1 MKHII
6 AAGFGAVLS
15 LTGPALAQDF
25 PTRPIEFVVQNAPGG
40 ASDIFA
46 RTLARS
52 AEEVFGQPVV
62 IVNRAGGGGAAQM
75 AAVKAAA
82 PDGYTIGV
90 NTLSHFTAMLTNLNG
105 VFAPEDFSWIAQV
118 QQDAHVLF
126 VHADSPYQTFGELV
140 ETTTAEGSTVTMGG
154 YGATGSIANIATR
167 LVTDAAGIEVNWVGY
182 DSSTEAITGL
192 LGGHVQ
198 MAVANPGPV
207 LDFARAGRVRILG
220 VLSEDRSSAFPD
232 VPTFG
237 EQGYDANP
245 DWQQIRGIYGP
256 AGIPDEIRQILADG
270 LIEAMQSEEFQRYQ
284 DETAI
289 EGLAYGPAEYA
300 ERVEAMMEL
309 ARQGLASVGITD

>member
-1 MKHII
+1 MKFFI
-6 AAGFGAVLS
+6 AACTSALIAVGL
-15 LTGPALAQDF
+15 PAIAQDF
-25 PTRPIEFVVQNAPGG
+25 PTKPIEIIVQNAPGG

-52 AEEVFGQPVV
+52 AEDVFGQPVIV
-62 IVNRAGGGGAAQM
+62 VNRAGGGGAAQM
-75 AAVKAAA
+75 AAVRAAA

-90 NTLSHFTAMLTNLNG
+90 NTLSHFTAMLTNLDG
-105 VFAPEDFSWIAQV
+105 VFAPDDFSWIAQV

-126 VHADSPYQTFGELV
+126 VREDSPYQTFSDLV
-140 ETTTAEGSTVTMGG
+140 SGQADASIVVGG
-154 YGATGSIANIATR
+154 YGAVGSIANIATR
-167 LVTDAAGIEVNWVGY
+167 LVTDTADLTVDWVGY

-220 VLSEDRSSAFPD
+220 VLSEERSSAFPD
-232 VPTFG
+232 VPTFL
-237 EQGYDANP
+237 EQGIDANP
-245 DWQQIRGIYGP
+245 GWQQIRGIYGP
-256 AGIPDEIRQILADG
+256 AGIPENISQILADG

-289 EGLAYGPAEYA
+289 EGLAVGPAEYA
-300 ERVEAMMEL
+300 ARVEALMQD
-309 ARQGLASVGITD
+309 AREGLASVGIAK

>member
-1 MKHII
+1 MKIVI
-6 AAGFGAVLS
+6 AACTSILIAVGL
-15 LTGPALAQDF
+15 PAMAQDF
-25 PTRPIEFVVQNAPGG
+25 PTKPIEIIVQNAPGG

-52 AEEVFGQPVV
+52 AENVFGQPVIV
-62 IVNRAGGGGAAQM
+62 VNRAGGGGAAQM
-75 AAVKAAA
+75 AAVRAAA

-90 NTLSHFTAMLTNLNG
+90 NTLSHFTAMLTNLDG
-105 VFAPEDFSWIAQV
+105 VFAPDDFSWIAQV

-126 VHADSPYQTFGELV
+126 VREDSPYQTFSDLV
-140 ETTTAEGSTVTMGG
+140 SGQAEASIVVGG
-154 YGATGSIANIATR
+154 YGAVGSIANIATR
-167 LVTDAAGIEVNWVGY
+167 LVTDTADLTVDWVGY

-220 VLSEDRSSAFPD
+220 VLSEERSSAFPD
-232 VPTFG
+232 VPTFL
-237 EQGYDANP
+237 EQGIDANP
-245 DWQQIRGIYGP
+245 GWQQIRGIYGP
-256 AGIPDEIRQILADG
+256 AGIPEDISQILADG

-289 EGLAYGPAEYA
+289 EGLAVGPAEYA
-300 ERVEAMMEL
+300 ARVEALMQD
-309 ARQGLASVGITD
+309 AREGLASVSIAK

>member
-1 MKHII
+1 MRQII
-6 AAGFGAVLS
+6 AAGLGAVLTFS
-15 LTGPALAQDF
+15 APALAQDF
-25 PTRPIEFVVQNAPGG
+25 PTKAIEIVVQNAPGG

-52 AEEVFGQPVV
+52 AEEVFGQPVIV
-62 IVNRAGGGGAAQM
+62 VNRAGGGGAAQM

-90 NTLSHFTAMLTNLNG
+90 NTLSHFTAMLTNLHD

-126 VHADSPYQTFGELV
+126 VREDSPYQDFGALV
-140 ETTTAEGSTVTMGG
+140 EGQADTPLAVGG
-154 YGATGSIANIATR
+154 YGAVGSIANIATR
-167 LVTDAAGIEVNWVGY
+167 LVTDSADLSVDWVGY

-220 VLSEDRSSAFPD
+220 VLSEARSPVFPD
-232 VPTFG
+232 VPTFA
-237 EQGYDANP
+237 EQGFESNAA
-245 DWQQIRGIYGP
+245 WQQIRGIYGP
-256 AGIPDEIRQILADG
+256 AGIPDDIRQILADG
-270 LIEAMQSEEFQRYQ
+270 LIAATQTPEFQQYQ

-300 ERVEAMMEL
+300 ERVEMMMDL
-309 ARQGLASVGITD
+309 AREGLASVGIGN

>member
-1 MKHII
+1 MRQII
-6 AAGFGAVLS
+6 AAGLGAVLTFS
-15 LTGPALAQDF
+15 APALAQDF
-25 PTRPIEFVVQNAPGG
+25 PTKTIEIVVQNAPGG

-52 AEEVFGQPVV
+52 AEEVFGQPVIV
-62 IVNRAGGGGAAQM
+62 VNRAGGGGAAQM

-90 NTLSHFTAMLTNLNG
+90 NTLSHFTAMLTNLQG

-126 VHADSPYQTFGELV
+126 VREDSPYQDFGALV
-140 ETTTAEGSTVTMGG
+140 EGQADTPLAVGG
-154 YGATGSIANIATR
+154 YGAVGSIANIATR
-167 LVTDAAGIEVNWVGY
+167 LVTDSAELSVDWVGY

-220 VLSEDRSSAFPD
+220 VLSEERSPAFPD
-232 VPTFG
+232 VPTFA
-237 EQGYDANP
+237 EQGFESNAE
-245 DWQQIRGIYGP
+245 WQQIRGIYGP
-256 AGIPDEIRQILADG
+256 AGIPDDIRQILADG
-270 LIEAMQSEEFQRYQ
+270 LIAATQTEEFQRYQ

-300 ERVEAMMEL
+300 ERVEAMMDL
-309 ARQGLASVGITD
+309 AREGLASVGIGN

>member
-1 MKHII
+1 MKFVI
-6 AAGFGAVLS
+6 AACTSALIAVGL
-15 LTGPALAQDF
+15 PATAQDF
-25 PTRPIEFVVQNAPGG
+25 PTKPIEIIVQNAPGG

-52 AEEVFGQPVV
+52 AEDIFGQPVIV
-62 IVNRAGGGGAAQM
+62 VNRAGGGGAAQM
-75 AAVKAAA
+75 AAVRAAA

-90 NTLSHFTAMLTNLNG
+90 NTLSHFTAMLTNLDG
-105 VFAPEDFSWIAQV
+105 VFAPDDFSWIAQV

-126 VHADSPYQTFGELV
+126 VREDSPYQTFSDLV
-140 ETTTAEGSTVTMGG
+140 SGQAEASIVVGG
-154 YGATGSIANIATR
+154 YGAVGSIANIATR
-167 LVTDAAGIEVNWVGY
+167 LVTDTADLTVDWVGY

-220 VLSEDRSSAFPD
+220 VLSEERSSAFPD
-232 VPTFG
+232 VPTFL
-237 EQGYDANP
+237 EQGIDANP
-245 DWQQIRGIYGP
+245 GWQQIRGIYGP
-256 AGIPDEIRQILADG
+256 AGIPENISQILADG

-289 EGLAYGPAEYA
+289 EGLAVGPAEYA
-300 ERVEAMMEL
+300 ARVEALMQD
-309 ARQGLASVGITD
+309 AREGLASVSIAK